1 MKRRRRQRLMTPRK
15 WHCWIAFLL
24 FGVFVP
30 LPASSLPQ
38 YKREKRVDIQHW
50 CGEAGQTTQ
59 RNAARRCCHPC
70 VVVFYLWVRAP
81 GNPTACSQG
90 QTDEWHFKVV
100 PPVRLEEH
108 VWFFPYNFRS
118 FSSLHIQKKQKN
130 SFPQSWADCSGSHLV
145 LNLIAKQRRSQN
157 SFRTAGVE
165 MLVGVSSPELEAP
178 LKCQLSVW
186 KRDKLSD
193 QSGISSFIIHSEPIQ
208 SLGAQGHHALSSMPP
223 LIIRPHQ
230 RLFGLSNQCLFNGMP
245 SPQETTNEYFISP
258 LIQS

>member
-1 MKRRRRQRLMTPRK
+1 MCMYVHL
-15 WHCWIAFLL
+15 
-24 FGVFVP
+24 
-30 LPASSLPQ
+30 
-38 YKREKRVDIQHW
+38 RV
-50 CGEAGQTTQ
+50 
-59 RNAARRCCHPC
+59 
-70 VVVFYLWVRAP
+70 P
-81 GNPTACSQG
+81 GNPSRLYVVEDKLTNGTSRLSHQSDSKNMFGLSHIILERSQF
-90 QTDEWHFKVV
+90 THSK
-100 PPVRLEEH
+100 
-108 VWFFPYNFRS
+108 
-118 FSSLHIQKKQKN
+118 KTKQKTN
-130 SFPQSWADCSGSHLV
+130 LFPQSWADCSGSHLV
-145 LNLIAKQRRSQN
+145 LNLIAKQRRSQK

-208 SLGAQGHHALSSMPP
+208 SLGAQGHRALSSMPP